1 MDRVYV
7 LKYKIH
13 VNLYS
18 LNKPNIETRVEY
30 YGKNERDKFIQA
42 YNRIKDKHYI
52 QEIETFYANLERIN
66 MDDVINA
73 I

>member
-30 YGKNERDKFIQA
+30 YGRNERDKFIGA
-42 YNRIKDKHYI
+42 YNRIKDKYYI
-52 QEIETFYANLERIN
+52 QEVETFYANLERIN